1 MPCPG
6 NVPSKMIAAMPAV
19 LLLLLLALAGCGH
32 QAPPAAVADRAREN
46 PAAARTDNTAGSE
59 ALRTRQWLDAANTAF
74 KAGRLTAPADDNA
87 LAYLLAVIERD
98 PDNRGAFELL
108 VDLTPIVAAAIEAQ
122 IAVGDLEQAQ
132 PSLALLAR
140 ASPDSLIVQSLQQK
154 LASAV
159 QRGTARL
166 TANNAAQPA
175 ADPLPDLPTPR
186 PPPASSDVQT
196 TPAVEPTQTSAAE
209 PETAVAGVAA
219 TPRPAQPSA
228 ATAMVPAAV
237 RDSLPPAAAATA
249 VTQEPVAISKAA
261 PQYPDAA
268 RKRRT
273 EGWVDLQFVVN
284 ADGAVETIEV
294 IDAEP
299 SGVFER
305 SAERAVQRWK
315 FKPAERDGKP
325 VPARVRTRVG
335 FRLG

>member
-1 MPCPG
+1 MHCPG
-6 NVPSKMIAAMPAV
+6 NVPSKLFAAMPKM
-19 LLLLLLALAGCGH
+19 LLLLLLVLGGCGR
-32 QAPPAAVADRAREN
+32 QPSPAAVADQARDSA
-46 PAAARTDNTAGSE
+46 AAARTDNTAGSE

-166 TANNAAQPA
+166 TANNAARPA

-186 PPPASSDVQT
+186 PPPTSVDVQT
-196 TPAVEPTQTSAAE
+196 ATAAE
-209 PETAVAGVAA
+209 PAQANAAETVAAAAGVAA

-228 ATAMVPAAV
+228 ATAVVPAAV
-237 RDSLPPAAAATA
+237 RDPLPPAAAATA

-273 EGWVDLQFVVN
+273 EG
-284 ADGAVETIEV
+284 
-294 IDAEP
+294 
-299 SGVFER
+299 
-305 SAERAVQRWK
+305 
-315 FKPAERDGKP
+315 
-325 VPARVRTRVG
+325 
-335 FRLG
+335 